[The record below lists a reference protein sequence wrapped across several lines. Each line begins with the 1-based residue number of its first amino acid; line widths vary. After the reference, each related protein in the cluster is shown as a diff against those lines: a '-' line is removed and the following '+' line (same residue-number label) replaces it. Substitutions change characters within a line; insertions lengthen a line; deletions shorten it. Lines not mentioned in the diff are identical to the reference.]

1 MFTFTVVLS
10 GSKSVTRGT
19 LSSREVFVGRSRKCD
34 VVLRD
39 DTVSGVH
46 CRLVAIEG
54 GAIVMDEGST
64 NGTWL
69 NGSPVVR
76 PTVMTANDELRIGP
90 YSLMVRSLVGSD
102 NINTVRPPVADPVPT
117 SLPRPHT
124 TESATD
130 LRVPQALVF
139 WRILGFEESTS
150 LDEARAAYVGLMM
163 QHTPE
168 ELAKL
173 SPEKRAA
180 AELRVREIEFAW
192 DYLQRLWKKAAQQD
206 KGAA

>member
-1 MFTFTVVLS
+1 MFNFTVML
-10 GSKSVTRGT
+10 GSTRSVTRGT
-19 LSSREVFVGRSRKCD
+19 LASREIFVGRSRKCD

-54 GAIVMDEGST
+54 GVIVMDEGST

-69 NGSPVVR
+69 NGAPVVQ

-90 YSLMVRSLVGSD
+90 YSLMVQSLVGGD
-102 NINTVRPPVADPVPT
+102 NTISPRVPVAVHAVP
-117 SLPRPHT
+117 LAERPRT
-124 TESATD
+124 TEAATD

-139 WRILGFEESTS
+139 WRILGFQETAS
-150 LDEARAAYVGLMM
+150 LDEARAAYAALME
-163 QHTPE
+163 QYSPE
-168 ELAKL
+168 ALAYL
-173 SPEKRAA
+173 SPEQRPA
-180 AELRVREIEFAW
+180 AELRLREIEFAW
-192 DYLQRLWKKAAQQD
+192 DYLQRLWQKAAQQD

>member
-1 MFTFTVVLS
+1 LFTFTVVLS
-10 GSKSVTRGT
+10 GTRLVTRGT
-19 LSSREVFVGRSRKCD
+19 LASREIFVGRSRKCD

-69 NGSPVVR
+69 NGAPVVQ

-90 YSLMVRSLVGSD
+90 YSVMVQSLVGGD
-102 NINTVRPPVADPVPT
+102 NTISPRVPVGVQARPTA
-117 SLPRPHT
+117 LRPST
-124 TESATD
+124 TEAATD

-139 WRILGFEESTS
+139 WRILGFEETAS
-150 LDEARAAYVGLMM
+150 LEEARAAYATLVK
-163 QHTPE
+163 QH
-168 ELAKL
+168 
-173 SPEKRAA
+173 SPEALARLRPEQRSA
-180 AELRVREIEFAW
+180 AELRLRELEFAW
-192 DYLQRLWKKAAQQD
+192 DYLQRLWKRAAQQD

>member
-10 GSKSVTRGT
+10 GTQSVTRGT
-19 LSSREVFVGRSRKCD
+19 LSNREIFVGRSRKCD

-69 NGSPVVR
+69 NGAPVVQ
-76 PTVMTANDELRIGP
+76 PTVMRANDELRIGP
-90 YSLMVRSLVGSD
+90 YSLMVRSLVGGDSASGP
-102 NINTVRPPVADPVPT
+102 RAPVAAPALA
-117 SLPRPHT
+117 SLPRPRA

-150 LDEARAAYVGLMM
+150 LDEARAAYVALMM
-163 QHTPE
+163 QHSPDV
-168 ELAKL
+168 LAKM
-173 SPEKRAA
+173 SPEQRAA
-180 AELRVREIEFAW
+180 AELRLREIDFAW
-192 DYLQRLWKKAAQQD
+192 DYLQRLWTKAAQQD

>member
-1 MFTFTVVLS
+1 VFNFTVMLS
-10 GSKSVTRGT
+10 GTRSVTRGT
-19 LSSREVFVGRSRKCD
+19 LASREIFVGRSRKCD

-69 NGSPVVR
+69 NGAPVVQ

-90 YSLMVRSLVGSD
+90 YSLMVQSLVGGD
-102 NINTVRPPVADPVPT
+102 NTISPRVPAAVHPVP
-117 SLPRPHT
+117 LGERPQVA
-124 TESATD
+124 ESATD

-139 WRILGFEESTS
+139 WRILGFEETAS
-150 LDEARAAYVGLMM
+150 LEEARAAYAALV
-163 QHTPE
+163 
-168 ELAKL
+168 KRY
-173 SPEKRAA
+173 SPEAVACMSAEQRPA
-180 AELRVREIEFAW
+180 AELRLREIEFAW

>member
-76 PTVMTANDELRIGP
+76 PTVMTADDELRIGP
-90 YSLMVRSLVGSD
+90 YSMRVQSLVGGD
-102 NINTVRPPVADPVPT
+102 NTNNARPPVAAPAQA

-139 WRILGFEESTS
+139 WRILGFDEATS

-173 SPEKRAA
+173 SPERRAA
-180 AELRVREIEFAW
+180 AELRLREIDFAW